1 MNDADVRAAQ
11 AARLRVIFG
20 QGQPNDVL
28 LPSEHAIRH
37 ASTFYLCAALE
48 TLSRYLQ
55 SGHLLTGAE
64 KERRELVRATLAE
77 RDYIT
82 TR

>member
-20 QGQPNDVL
+20 QGRPDDVL

-48 TLSRYLQ
+48 TLSR
-55 SGHLLTGAE
+55 HLLTAE
-64 KERRELVRATLAE
+64 AKERGELVRATLAE
-77 RDYIT
+77 RDYVT